1 MMILFFL
8 CERYFLFF
16 DALVGRSIIAKK
28 EDGSNVKEST
38 DSSNTTIE
46 DEEPK
51 EGSIGRSKTI
61 IQADT
66 HSSRKQE
73 VVKVTEQLLDA
84 ITSGD
89 SDTYAALCDVQ
100 LTSFAPEAAGNL
112 IQGLDFHKF
121 YFDNGMSHLHELV
134 VIFLTTLSLTCLS
147 KS

>member
-1 MMILFFL
+1 VLLSFSL
-8 CERYFLFF
+8 S
-16 DALVGRSIIAKK
+16 GRSIIAKK

-46 DEEPK
+46 DEDVK
-51 EGSIGRSKTI
+51 EGTIGRSKTI

-89 SDTYAALCDVQ
+89 SDTYASLCDPQ
-100 LTSFAPEAAGNL
+100 LTSFAPEATGNL
-112 IQGLDFHKF
+112 LHGLDFHKF
-121 YFDNGMSHLHELV
+121 YFDNGQCLFGCHLVELV
-134 VIFLTTLSLTCLS
+134 INSLYS
-147 KS
+147 QS

>member
-1 MMILFFL
+1 M
-8 CERYFLFF
+8 
-16 DALVGRSIIAKK
+16 
-28 EDGSNVKEST
+28 KEST

-46 DEEPK
+46 DEDPK
-51 EGSIGRSKTI
+51 ESQAGTIGRSKTI

-89 SDTYAALCDVQ
+89 LDTYSSLCDAQ

-112 IQGLDFHKF
+112 LHGLDFHKF
-121 YFDNGMSHLHELV
+121 YFDNGMYNVHVHV
-134 VIFLTTLSLTCLS
+134 YVM
-147 KS
+147 